1 VPQSIIT
8 MAQESNQKNYLLR
21 DQLLTREDL
30 VTFKQELLQDLK
42 NILQPGTSQ
51 NGKKWFKSHEVIAM
65 LGISRG
71 TLQNLRNNG
80 KLNSTRIGGLLFY
93 DYDDIRILMGNQKH
107 QTAR

>member
-1 VPQSIIT
+1 
-8 MAQESNQKNYLLR
+8 MAHEPNQKNYLLR

-30 VTFKQELLQDLK
+30 LTFKQELLQDLK
-42 NILQPGTSQ
+42 HILQPGTSQ
-51 NGKKWFKSHEVIAM
+51 NGKQWLKSHEVIAM

-71 TLQNLRNNG
+71 TLQNLRNSG

-93 DYDDIRILMGNQKH
+93 DYEDIRILMGNQKP

>member
-1 VPQSIIT
+1 MPQSITT
-8 MAQESNQKNYLLR
+8 MAHESNQKNYLLR

-30 VTFKQELLQDLK
+30 VTFKQELLQELK
-42 NILQPGTSQ
+42 NILEPGNSQ

-71 TLQNLRNNG
+71 TLQNLRNSG

-93 DYDDIRILMGNQKH
+93 DYDDIRILMGKQKSH
-107 QTAR
+107 ASR

>member
-1 VPQSIIT
+1 
-8 MAQESNQKNYLLR
+8 MAHESNQKNFLLR

-30 VTFKQELLQDLK
+30 STFKQELLQDLK

-51 NGKKWFKSHEVIAM
+51 NGKKWLKSHEVIAM

-80 KLNSTRIGGLLFY
+80 KLNSTRIGGLLFF